1 MVKKLLNTV
10 VSLFL
15 IGVGAGDGKKNLEPE
30 PVKTFRLHIT
40 CIGKKNHKRDEKDNE
55 ATSLP

>member
-1 MVKKLLNTV
+1 MLNTV

-30 PVKTFRLHIT
+30 PVKTDRLHIT
-40 CIGKKNHKRDEKDNE
+40 GIGKKNHKRDEKDNE

>member
-1 MVKKLLNTV
+1 MLNTV

-30 PVKTFRLHIT
+30 PEKTDWLHIT
-40 CIGKKNHKRDEKDNE
+40 GKGKKNHKRDEKDNE